1 MTLTNKQQIQ
11 FLVKTDRRQQ
21 WKDLKT
27 RHKAAIA
34 KAKLDFDLKLGP
46 ALDKYQTQVDK
57 IESIVKTAELQSYQ
71 VQPVMDA
78 AAPLDKII
86 KSYQEKVK
94 LLDEPAKKEL
104 TTLLKSIDAD
114 CSQWL
119 KFVLSSPSGLGAT
132 AAQKAAADTLCTD
145 LHQIKGFALTAV
157 TRGARAE
164 ARYKAAKPTPN
175 TAAATL
181 TGQLVTSA
189 RIAGPLANTLTDQ
202 CGEAAGGKNYPLFK
216 SQAVVAAVAIK
227 RFQKA
232 SAAFHKA
239 WGEDNDG
246 IAVTDDTDARTLQN
260 MHVSINE
267 ILTRVLSNIAKLP

>member
-1 MTLTNKQQIQ
+1 M
-11 FLVKTDRRQQ
+11 
-21 WKDLKT
+21 
-27 RHKAAIA
+27 
-34 KAKLDFDLKLGP
+34 
-46 ALDKYQTQVDK
+46 DK

-132 AAQKAAADTLCTD
+132 AAQKAAADKLCTD
-145 LHQIKGFALTAV
+145 LSLIRGFAEIAV
-157 TRGARAE
+157 KRGGRAE
-164 ARYKAAKPTPN
+164 ARYAAAKPTPN
-175 TAAATL
+175 KAAATL

-189 RIAGPLANTLTDQ
+189 RIAGPLAHTLTDQ
-202 CGEAAGGKNYPLFK
+202 CGDAAGGKNYPLFK
-216 SQAVVAAVAIK
+216 SQAAVAAVAIK
-227 RFQKA
+227 RFHKA
-232 SAAFHKA
+232 SAAFHAA
-239 WGEDNDG
+239 WGDDDHG
-246 IAVTDDTDARTLQN
+246 VTWTDDSDAKALQN
-260 MHVSINE
+260 MHVSMNE
-267 ILTRVLSNIAKLP
+267 MLTRVLSNIAKLP